1 MGAACGQRSILIPAF
16 DERSRWAYITLLAMF
31 SLGCF
36 LIFVRGFTYTLTPV
50 KVISLV
56 ALWILSA
63 GLLRRF
69 NYPRLATWL
78 EASALAYGH
87 GLPAFMVLAPA
98 ASFALPVVDGQ
109 LAAIDQAMGLDWVA
123 TVYALR
129 PYLYPLKIAYFSF
142 AWQPT
147 VAIALLAI
155 VDPTRCWRYVTAGIM
170 CGLVTGFLFIFF
182 PAYGAFHH
190 YGIQPADYPP
200 FTSAS
205 SPWNWMANFER
216 LRDGYNVIDGT
227 VAGSLVSFPSYHAAV
242 AALTIW
248 ALWPLGLLR
257 VPIIL
262 LNLGL
267 LLGALIFG
275 THHFIDLIAGTVLAV
290 TSVLIVNRLV
300 QVIPPNTR
308 G

>member
-1 MGAACGQRSILIPAF
+1 
-16 DERSRWAYITLLAMF
+16 
-31 SLGCF
+31 
-36 LIFVRGFTYTLTPV
+36 
-50 KVISLV
+50 
-56 ALWILSA
+56 
-63 GLLRRF
+63 
-69 NYPRLATWL
+69 
-78 EASALAYGH
+78 
-87 GLPAFMVLAPA
+87 
-98 ASFALPVVDGQ
+98 
-109 LAAIDQAMGLDWVA
+109 
-123 TVYALR
+123 
-129 PYLYPLKIAYFSF
+129 
-142 AWQPT
+142 
-147 VAIALLAI
+147 
-155 VDPTRCWRYVTAGIM
+155 
-170 CGLVTGFLFIFF
+170 
-182 PAYGAFHH
+182 
-190 YGIQPADYPP
+190 
-200 FTSAS
+200 
-205 SPWNWMANFER
+205 MANFER